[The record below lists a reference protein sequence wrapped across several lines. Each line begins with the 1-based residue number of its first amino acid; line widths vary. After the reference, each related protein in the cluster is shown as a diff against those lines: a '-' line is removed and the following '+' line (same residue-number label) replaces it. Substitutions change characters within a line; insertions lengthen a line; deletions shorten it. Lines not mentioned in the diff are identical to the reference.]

1 MKKIIVLLSFVC
13 AVLLGNEFETAAK
26 AYEAGDYQKAYK
38 YNKLACDNGEYGGCT
53 NLGLLYVNGQG
64 VEQNYKEAFKYFKLA
79 CDNGEYKGCG
89 NLGVLYEN
97 GQGVRQSYSTAKE
110 YYGKACDLGDQ
121 QGCDAF
127 ATLGKY
133 GY

>member
-53 NLGLLYVNGQG
+53 NLGLLYEKGQG
-64 VEQNYKEAFKYFKLA
+64 VEQNYTEAFRYYKLA
-79 CDNGEYKGCG
+79 CDNGEYRGCY
-89 NLGVLYEN
+89 NLGGLYAPM
-97 GQGVRQSYSTAKE
+97 VKV
-110 YYGKACDLGDQ
+110 
-121 QGCDAF
+121 
-127 ATLGKY
+127 
-133 GY
+133 